1 MYAKLTCL
9 IEQQFTLKKTRKIK
23 LIFEVKD
30 VRSKT
35 ISANYMAL
43 TITVE
48 IFDRQF

>member
-1 MYAKLTCL
+1 MVKLTCI
-9 IEQQFTLKKTRKIK
+9 IEQPFTLKKTRKIK

-30 VRSKT
+30 VKS
-35 ISANYMAL
+35 NYMAL